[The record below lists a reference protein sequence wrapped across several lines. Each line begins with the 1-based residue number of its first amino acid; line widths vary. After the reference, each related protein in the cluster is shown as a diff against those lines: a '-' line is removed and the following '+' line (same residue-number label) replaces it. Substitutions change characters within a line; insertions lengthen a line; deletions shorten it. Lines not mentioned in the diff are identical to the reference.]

1 MKGFV
6 KAIIVGAVIV
16 VLGVILLVIA
26 LGLNGWSFKV
36 NFETK
41 DFTASQEISTIRLES
56 KAGKV
61 KIYYHAAG
69 DENADKVFVR
79 YPTSEQYVTE
89 VTEQNGVLT
98 VKGPNRA
105 HWYNFASC
113 NGWFD
118 GPEMLIVLPQGREVA
133 LDLQINA
140 GTLEVAA
147 GTYSDVKVTLN
158 AGIVNLGKIV
168 CGSFTANVNA
178 GDFNATS
185 VECANCTTET
195 NAGTLTLSGLKCG
208 SINSHVNAGT
218 LNLNIDGAKA
228 DYNITVTKNLG
239 SCNVDSQQ
247 GATDKHLTVEANVG
261 SANVHFAS

>member
-6 KAIIVGAVIV
+6 KAIIAGVVIV

-36 NFETK
+36 EFETK
-41 DFTASQEISTIRLES
+41 EFTASEEISTLKLES
-56 KAGKV
+56 AASKV
-61 KIYYHAAG
+61 KIYYYAAG
-69 DENADKVFVR
+69 DENADKVFVK
-79 YPTSEQYVTE
+79 YPTSKQLTTE
-89 VTEQNGVLT
+89 VTEQSGVLT
-98 VKGPNRA
+98 VKGPEKA
-105 HWYNFASC
+105 HWYNFGSC
-113 NGWFD
+113 NGWLD
-118 GPEMLIVLPQGREVA
+118 TPEMLIVLPQGKEVA

-147 GTYSDVKVTLN
+147 GTYTNVKVTLN
-158 AGIVNLGKIV
+158 AGVVNLDGIV

-178 GDFNATS
+178 GELNAS
-185 VECANCTTET
+185 AVECTTCTTET

-208 SINSHVNAGT
+208 DINSHVNAGS

-239 SCNVDSQQ
+239 SCNVESQQ
-247 GATDKHLTVEANVG
+247 GATNKRLTVEANVG
-261 SANVHFAS
+261 SANVLFAS